1 MTFIKLQLDWKPNAQ
16 FAGILLAHHWGW
28 YERAGIDLAIVPW
41 QSHTNPVDALDTAEN
56 MIAST
61 EDNLLIRAR
70 AAGKP
75 VKAIGVMMQY
85 SAIGWMALK
94 KSGIQHITDLK
105 GKRLGIHG
113 DGETVVDIVLARF
126 GLSRQDVSVVEVG
139 YDYAQLLDSGDHD
152 AVQCLVMVEPLELE
166 HLGFEL
172 QVLPAYE
179 YGYEVYSQVIATTE
193 RLLAAEPEVLTRF
206 LKVTFE
212 GWRQAF
218 QEPEQAAHIIVTHY
232 LLEAQ
237 SAVEARMLQAMQPIF
252 EGKVGLARLGWMDQG
267 RWAQSIGYLLEHR
280 LIDQPVSADEVMTNS
295 LMEAV
300 YRGVESVE

>member
-1 MTFIKLQLDWKPNAQ
+1 MSAITLQLDWKPNAQ
-16 FAGILLAHHWGW
+16 FAGILLAHHLGW
-28 YERAGIDLAIVPW
+28 YQDAGIDLTILPW
-41 QSHTNPVDALDTAEN
+41 QSHTNPVDALDAAEN
-56 MIAST
+56 IIVST

-70 AAGKP
+70 ATGKP

-94 KSGIQHITDLK
+94 KSGIRHITDLR

-126 GLSRQDVSVVEVG
+126 GMSRKDLEVVEVG
-139 YDYAQLLDSGDHD
+139 FDYDHLLNSGEYD

-166 HLGFEL
+166 HQGFEL
-172 QVLPAYE
+172 QILPAYE

-206 LKVTFE
+206 LQVTFN

-218 QEPEQAAHIIVTHY
+218 QEPQPAAQIVANHY
-232 LLEAQ
+232 LPEAK
-237 SAVEARMLQAMQPIF
+237 AEVEARMLTAMQPVF
-252 EGKVGLARLGWMDQG
+252 EGKVGLTRLGWMEHN
-267 RWAQSIGYLLEHR
+267 RWQQSIGYLWEHR
-280 LIDQPVSADEVMTNS
+280 LIERPVAADEVMTNS
-295 LMEAV
+295 LMEVV
-300 YRGVESVE
+300 YGA